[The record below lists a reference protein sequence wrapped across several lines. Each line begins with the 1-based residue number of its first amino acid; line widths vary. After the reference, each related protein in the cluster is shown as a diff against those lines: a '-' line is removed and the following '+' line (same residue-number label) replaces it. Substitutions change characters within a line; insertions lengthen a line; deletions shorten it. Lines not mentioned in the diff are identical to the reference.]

1 MKDILTHNSTNSLT
15 LSPSLYNLQISYMYL
30 LNLNF
35 IYLFMTASGL
45 SCGTWAQLPHSKW
58 DLSSPTGDQTCVPCI
73 GKWIFNHWTTREVS
87 WIYIIYWWCKR
98 SHLRATCSQP
108 QPFFGIVM
116 KTELSS
122 SVATAEFSKFAG
134 ISSAAISQ
142 HQYLGFEIAQLE
154 FNDHH

>member
-1 MKDILTHNSTNSLT
+1 
-15 LSPSLYNLQISYMYL
+15 
-30 LNLNF
+30 
-35 IYLFMTASGL
+35 
-45 SCGTWAQLPHSKW
+45 
-58 DLSSPTGDQTCVPCI
+58 
-73 GKWIFNHWTTREVS
+73 
-87 WIYIIYWWCKR
+87 
-98 SHLRATCSQP
+98 
-108 QPFFGIVM
+108 M